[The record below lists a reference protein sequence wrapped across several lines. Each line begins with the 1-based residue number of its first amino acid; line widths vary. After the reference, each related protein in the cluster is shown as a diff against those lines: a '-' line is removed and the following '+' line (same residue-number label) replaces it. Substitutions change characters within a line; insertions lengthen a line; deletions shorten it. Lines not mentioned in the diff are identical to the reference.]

1 MEIKVTKASGIVE
14 NLNPDKLR
22 ASLIRAG
29 ADREQVEDIIERIL
43 LEIEPYTN
51 TKKIYKL
58 AKKYLRQFNHASGL
72 RYSLKRALFGLGPSG
87 YPFEKYFGE
96 LLKRYGYQVNTG
108 VLLEGKCV
116 KHEVDVFAINENE
129 VSVIECKYHNRPGLT
144 TDVKIAMYVHSRVH
158 DLKPVITAKYPE
170 KTYRG
175 WLVTNTRCTS
185 DAIQYAECTGLRV
198 KSWGYPNNE
207 SIERMIEDKRLYP
220 VTVLSDVK
228 SGLIEKLIKHDIILL
243 KDLTEMDVKMIQ
255 TLLLLPEDK
264 AAALKKQADELCLC

>member
-14 NLNPDKLR
+14 DLNPDKLR

-129 VSVIECKYHNRPGLT
+129 ASVIECKYHNRPGLT
-144 TDVKIAMYVHSRVH
+144 TDVKIAMYVHSRVQ
-158 DLKPVITAKYPE
+158 DLKPVITAQYPE

-185 DAIQYAECTGLRV
+185 DAIQYAECTGLKI
-198 KSWGYPNNE
+198 KSWRYPYNE

>member
-1 MEIKVTKASGIVE
+1 MEIKVVKASGIVE
-14 NLNPDKLR
+14 DLNPAKLR

-43 LEIEPYTN
+43 FEVGPYTS

-58 AKKYLRQFNHASGL
+58 AKKYLRQLNHASGL

-96 LLKRYGYQVNTG
+96 LLKHYGYKVDTG

-116 KHEVDVFAINENE
+116 KHEVDVFAIKDNE
-129 VSVIECKYHNRPGLT
+129 VSVFECKYHNRAGLT
-144 TDVKIAMYVHSRVH
+144 TDVKIAMYVNSRIQ

-170 KTYRG
+170 KTYKG

-185 DAIQYAECTGLRV
+185 DAIQYAECAGLKI
-198 KSWGYPNNE
+198 KSWRYPDNE

-228 SGLIEKLIKHDIILL
+228 SGLIEKLIKHNIILL

>member
-14 NLNPDKLR
+14 DLNPDKLR

-144 TDVKIAMYVHSRVH
+144 TDVKIAMYVHSRIQ
-158 DLKPVITAKYPE
+158 DLKPIIASQHPE
-170 KTYRG
+170 KAYKG

-185 DAIQYAECTGLRV
+185 DAIQYAECTGLKI
-198 KSWGYPNNE
+198 KSWRYPDNE